1 METWII
7 LSGIAV
13 ITAVLVGI
21 LLRSKPLSEEER
33 EQEQKER
40 PEGCCGMHL
49 TCIKDSLHS
58 GVSTKIEYYD
68 DEELDRYAGMDP
80 ELYTAEDEDSFR
92 DVLYTLKQEDVP
104 GWARSIQLRNIPFPA
119 VIKDEL
125 FLIVN
130 EMRDY
135 SALENSYTHPSA

>member
-1 METWII
+1 MI
-7 LSGIAV
+7 LLGIAV
-13 ITAVLVGI
+13 VTAILIGI
-21 LLRSKPLSEEER
+21 LLRSKPLSAEEQRQAE
-33 EQEQKER
+33 EER

-80 ELYTAEDEDSFR
+80 NLYTAEDEELFR

-104 GWARSIQLRNIPFPA
+104 GWARSIQLRNIPFPSA
-119 VIKDEL
+119 IKDEL

-135 SALENSYTHPSA
+135 SALEHSYSNPSA